1 MFLTRTSDWVVVMK
15 FVVIFCIDVIFH
27 AQKRTR
33 ANKGGRGGGQN
44 SGILSEHTFWMPSF
58 GYWPVLYFQSDSS
71 QCNLWYF
78 LLTSLSFIAFHDH
91 VAVAIVVL
99 LLVPRVLRIWKSVFT
114 CRSFSYYT
122 PWYWLVLLY
131 CQCYGFERMFFILNC
146 FLPFTHCW
154 HLLSQPTFTKTFLK
168 EGNPASKTVK
178 YSC

>member
-1 MFLTRTSDWVVVMK
+1 MLVLSKKKNSWILFLTRISDRVVVMK

-71 QCNLWYF
+71 QCNLWF
-78 LLTSLSFIAFHDH
+78 FFLTSLTFIAFHDH

-99 LLVPRVLRIWKSVFT
+99 LLVPRVLRIWESVFT

-122 PWYWLVLLY
+122 P
-131 CQCYGFERMFFILNC
+131 
-146 FLPFTHCW
+146 
-154 HLLSQPTFTKTFLK
+154 
-168 EGNPASKTVK
+168 
-178 YSC
+178 